1 MARCQLGTERRIAN
15 APGVDTQARF
25 RERATTMTS
34 FDVIAVYQHGR
45 LEITIPAHNQFFI
58 DLFKALPLRCV
69 TFRGGF
75 SLEHP
80 KVEIHIQGGHEH
92 DAELIFAR
100 HFPFA
105 PVIGGVR

>member
-1 MARCQLGTERRIAN
+1 
-15 APGVDTQARF
+15 
-25 RERATTMTS
+25 MTS
-34 FDVIAVYQHGR
+34 FDALAVYQHNR

-58 DLFKALPLRCV
+58 DMFKALPLRCV

-80 KVEIHIQGGHEH
+80 KVEIHIQGGLEH

>member
-1 MARCQLGTERRIAN
+1 
-15 APGVDTQARF
+15 
-25 RERATTMTS
+25 MTS
-34 FDVIAVYQHGR
+34 FDALAVYQHNR
-45 LEITIPAHNQFFI
+45 LEITIPPHNGFFI
-58 DLFKALPLRCV
+58 DLFKGLPLRCIA
-69 TFRGGF
+69 FQNGF